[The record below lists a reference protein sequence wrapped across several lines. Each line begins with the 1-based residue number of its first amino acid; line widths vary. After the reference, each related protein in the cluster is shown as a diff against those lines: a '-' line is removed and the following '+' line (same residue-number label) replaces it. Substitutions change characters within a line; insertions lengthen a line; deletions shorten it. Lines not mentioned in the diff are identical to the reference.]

1 MSEDDKKQIL
11 KVLSGAIQ
19 RETGAFNFYS
29 KKGEDLALPPGVR
42 GLLTRLAEEE
52 RRHRRL
58 LLNEY
63 LSVKKGWHEG
73 EKREKGRT
81 LSFSIPEQLTLT
93 PLEVS
98 SGLDTAAVSLPSRL
112 VGGDN
117 VLSFVLRGPGGEETI
132 TALLLYDVMGHSLE
146 TTEINGLAAR
156 LVGEHGEMS
165 GSSRVEA
172 EQMSPKRLV
181 GLLNRNIYEKYGGQ
195 GVFLTMICVLFDLEE
210 GVFMYTCAGH
220 EPPFVVLDGGKA
232 ASLLNT
238 QLIAG
243 IDPEY
248 SYREHEVPFG
258 GGDLLC
264 IFSDGIIEAKNG
276 KGEYFGREGVKRIL
290 EENAERSPRD
300 IIEAVLE
307 GVGRFLGDNQLEDEV
322 SIVVVKSKGE
332 QP

>member
-1 MSEDDKKQIL
+1 MSEEEKEQIL

-29 KKGEDLALPPGVR
+29 RKGEDQSLPRGVR
-42 GLLTRLAEEE
+42 GLLSRLAEEE

-58 LLNEY
+58 LLGEY
-63 LSVKKGWHEG
+63 VSVEKGWHEG
-73 EKREKGRT
+73 GEIEKGES
-81 LSFSIPEQLTLT
+81 LSFPIPDELTLT

-98 SGLDTAAVSLPSRL
+98 ADLEVAAVSLPSRL

-117 VLSFVLRGPGGEETI
+117 VLSFVMRGPGGEGAATV
-132 TALLLYDVMGHSLE
+132 LLLYDVMGHSLE
-146 TTEINGLAAR
+146 TTEINGMAAR
-156 LVGEHGEMS
+156 IVGEYGEMS
-165 GSSRVEA
+165 GSSRAEA
-172 EQMSPKRLV
+172 EQMTPKRIV
-181 GLLNRNIYEKYGGQ
+181 DLLNKHIYEAYGGQ
-195 GVFLTMICVLFDLEE
+195 GIFLTMICVLLDPGKGTFT
-210 GVFMYTCAGH
+210 FTCAGH

-248 SYREHEVPFG
+248 PYREHEVPFG

-264 IFSDGIIEAKNG
+264 IFSDGVIEAKNG
-276 KGEYFGREGVKRIL
+276 EGAYFGRERVKDIL
-290 EENAERSPRD
+290 EKHAERPAAE

-307 GVGRFLGDNQLEDEV
+307 GVGGFLGGSPLEDEV

-332 QP
+332 

>member
-1 MSEDDKKQIL
+1 MGEVEKEQIL

-29 KKGEDLALPPGVR
+29 RKGEDQSLPRGVR
-42 GLLTRLAEEE
+42 GLLSRLAEEE

-58 LLNEY
+58 LLGEY
-63 LSVKKGWHEG
+63 MSVEKGWHEG
-73 EKREKGRT
+73 GEGEKGES
-81 LSFSIPEQLTLT
+81 LSFSIPEELTLT

-98 SGLDTAAVSLPSRL
+98 DGLEAAAVSLPSRL

-117 VLSFVLRGPGGEETI
+117 VLSFVLRGPGGEGAV

-156 LVGEHGEMS
+156 IVGEYGEMS
-165 GSSRVEA
+165 GSNRVEA
-172 EQMSPKRLV
+172 EQMTPKNIV
-181 GLLNRNIYEKYGGQ
+181 ELLNENIYETYGGQ
-195 GVFLTMICVLFDLEE
+195 GIFLTMICVLFDLEK
-210 GVFMYTCAGH
+210 GTFTFTCAGH

-238 QLIAG
+238 QLIVG

-248 SYREHEVPFG
+248 PYREHEVPFG

-276 KGEYFGREGVKRIL
+276 EGAYFGRERVKDIL
-290 EENAERSPRD
+290 EKNWERPAAEV
-300 IIEAVLE
+300 IEAVLE
-307 GVGRFLGDNQLEDEV
+307 GVGGFLGGRPLEDEV

-332 QP
+332 